1 MKKLVLT
8 LFVIFF
14 PTITFAEE
22 INWLYKGQTDATTD
36 TVQTKDMSDKVM
48 VKVNNKNIY
57 VNKTKTIDSNVK
69 NGTTIRGNSYI
80 KVDTKKANLT
90 PEQIKEREQIIESAK
105 KGDFSRFLYSENEM
119 TKSYRTSQDNAIS
132 MGIYNDPYMIKV
144 LNNKY
149 YLVKD
154 SLNNQYTLNNII
166 GYADQKGSLFSAM
179 RKLDLNKDNKIT
191 SSELKKQNI
200 RFVRLDFTNKL
211 ILQDKTKDF
220 NINNVE
226 FIDLSTLRESVN
238 NGNVGSFGYFDVY
251 VKLNDGIIKKITGC
265 VTFETDKELMELI
278 K

>member
-1 MKKLVLT
+1 MKKVVLA
-8 LFVIFF
+8 LFIIFLS
-14 PTITFAEE
+14 TISFAED
-22 INWLYKGQTDATTD
+22 INWLYKNRTDATID
-36 TVQTKDMSDKVM
+36 AVQTKDMSDKVM

-57 VNKTKTIDSNVK
+57 GNKTKTINSNIK
-69 NGTTIRGNSYI
+69 NGMTIRGNSYI
-80 KVDTKKANLT
+80 KVDTQKATLT
-90 PEQIKEREQIIESAK
+90 PEQIKEREQVIESAK
-105 KGDFSRFLYSENEM
+105 KGDFSRILYSENEM
-119 TKSYRTSQDNAIS
+119 TKTYRASQDNAIS
-132 MGIYNDPYMIKV
+132 MGIYNDPYMIKIS
-144 LNNKY
+144 NNKY

-166 GYADQKGSLFSAM
+166 GYTDKRGSLFTAM

-211 ILQDKTKDF
+211 ILYDKTKDF
-220 NINNVE
+220 NLNNIE

-238 NGNVGSFGYFDVY
+238 NGNIGSFGYFDVY

>member
-1 MKKLVLT
+1 MKKVVLA
-8 LFVIFF
+8 LFIIFL
-14 PTITFAEE
+14 PTISFAED
-22 INWLYKGQTDATTD
+22 INWLYKNRTDATID
-36 TVQTKDMSDKVM
+36 AVQTKDMSDKVM

-57 VNKTKTIDSNVK
+57 GNKTKTINSNIK
-69 NGTTIRGNSYI
+69 TGTTIRGNSYI
-80 KVDTKKANLT
+80 KVDTQKATLT
-90 PEQIKEREQIIESAK
+90 PEQIKEREQVIESAK
-105 KGDFSRFLYSENEM
+105 KGDFSRILYSENEM
-119 TKSYRTSQDNAIS
+119 TKTYRASQDNAIS
-132 MGIYNDPYMIKV
+132 MGIYNDPYMIKIS
-144 LNNKY
+144 NNKY

-166 GYADQKGSLFSAM
+166 GYTDKRGSLFTAM

-191 SSELKKQNI
+191 SSELKKQKI

-211 ILQDKTKDF
+211 ILYDKTKDF
-220 NINNVE
+220 NLNNIE

>member
-1 MKKLVLT
+1 MKKVVLA
-8 LFVIFF
+8 LFVIFL
-14 PTITFAEE
+14 PTISFAED
-22 INWLYKGQTDATTD
+22 INWLYKNRTDATID
-36 TVQTKDMSDKVM
+36 AVQTKDMSDKVM

-57 VNKTKTIDSNVK
+57 GNKTKTINSNIK

-80 KVDTKKANLT
+80 KVDTQKATLT
-90 PEQIKEREQIIESAK
+90 PEQIKEHEQIIESAK
-105 KGDFSRFLYSENEM
+105 KGDFSRILYSENEM
-119 TKSYRTSQDNAIS
+119 TKTYRTSQDNAIS

-166 GYADQKGSLFSAM
+166 GYTDQKGSLFNAM

-211 ILQDKTKDF
+211 ILHDKTKDF
-220 NINNVE
+220 NIDNIKL
-226 FIDLSTLRESVN
+226 IDLSTLRESVN

>member
-8 LFVIFF
+8 LFVIFL
-14 PTITFAEE
+14 PTITFAED
-22 INWLYKGQTDATTD
+22 INWLYKNRTDATID
-36 TVQTKDMSDKVM
+36 AVQTKDMSDKVM

-57 VNKTKTIDSNVK
+57 GNKTKTINSNIK
-69 NGTTIRGNSYI
+69 NGMTIRGNSYI
-80 KVDTKKANLT
+80 KVDTQKATLT
-90 PEQIKEREQIIESAK
+90 PEQIKEREQVIESAK
-105 KGDFSRFLYSENEM
+105 KGDFSRILYSENEM
-119 TKSYRTSQDNAIS
+119 TKTYRASQDNAIS
-132 MGIYNDPYMIKV
+132 MGIYNDPYMIKIS
-144 LNNKY
+144 NNKY

-166 GYADQKGSLFSAM
+166 GYTDKRGSLFTAM

-191 SSELKKQNI
+191 SSELKKQNV
-200 RFVRLDFTNKL
+200 RFLRLDFTNKL
-211 ILQDKTKDF
+211 ILHDKTKDF
-220 NINNVE
+220 NPNNIE